1 MVHDQGSIEKTT
13 LTYIKSNQCHTS
25 MVHKDRKQKKNGIKN
40 EKKIL
45 LPQTLKCFQTFGK
58 NLLIILS

>member
-1 MVHDQGSIEKTT
+1 MSMKMVHDQGSIEKTT

-40 EKKIL
+40 EKK
-45 LPQTLKCFQTFGK
+45 
-58 NLLIILS
+58 NLATTNLEMFPNFW